1 MVTQKVINL
10 HINNNKHNMSTQT
23 ANLPLEQ
30 QMFLNPATGRM
41 VNYKGAI
48 YRGLIPSVSKRP
60 NAEIEVDD
68 TPIEVETV
76 RMSDLSFDNNI
87 FKPLK
92 TGNKELDS
100 FISADGGFMPA
111 TNIILIGTPGIGK
124 STVGLDFLVRAKSQG
139 KKVLFISGEMQR
151 IDMFRYCKRFPA
163 FNDLDIFF
171 VSDYIKTN
179 PVKAIEKVLERGY
192 DLVLMDSWAEVS
204 RTVKDFSGMSAS
216 KSESWILDLFEKH
229 NEGRNEAKL
238 YTAFLIIQ
246 QVTKSGE
253 FVGSNRL
260 KHMTTGM
267 LEMYRDRA
275 EGTNVM
281 EFSKNRVGTAGERV
295 NFNIHS
301 TKVTYAKG

>member
-1 MVTQKVINL
+1 MNQVET
-10 HINNNKHNMSTQT
+10 T
-23 ANLPLEQ
+23 LPLEQ
-30 QMFLNPATGRM
+30 QMFFNPSTGRM
-41 VNYKGAI
+41 VNYKSAV

-60 NAEIEVDD
+60 TTVESLIEEDV
-68 TPIEVETV
+68 EVNTV
-76 RMSDLSFDNNI
+76 KMSDLNFDTNI
-87 FKPLK
+87 FTPLK
-92 TGNKELDS
+92 TGNKNLDS

-111 TNIILIGTPGIGK
+111 TNLILIGTPGIGK
-124 STVGLDFLVRAKSQG
+124 STVGLDFLVRAKAQG

-151 IDMFRYCKRFPA
+151 IDMYRYCKRFPA

-179 PVKAIEKVLERGY
+179 PVKAIEKVLQKGY

-204 RTVKDFSGMSAS
+204 RTVKDFGGMSVS
-216 KSESWILDLFEKH
+216 KSESWILDLFEK
-229 NEGRNEAKL
+229 NNEAKNDSKS
-238 YTAFLIIQ
+238 YTCFLIIQ

-275 EGTNVM
+275 EGVNVM
-281 EFSKNRVGTAGERV
+281 EFSKNRVGVAGERV
-295 NFNIHS
+295 NFNIHKN
-301 TKVTYAKG
+301 KVTYAKG